1 MTHVLD
7 DLMQS
12 LKTRVDAK
20 YLSPA
25 VLQEVDDI
33 NNANDD
39 LIDQKDVMQIAIP
52 FYQTCIDYLEQWKVQ
67 FEDVL
72 IFDWAGLAA
81 APNWE
86 DVETTIKFMVEK
98 NWLKPEDN
106 NVELFDEFG
115 YILKF
120 ITPEK
125 ICEWNKKNPPTK
137 PRSTKPHQRWVECFK
152 HFQSNNVPYT
162 RFARIIEFIFCLP
175 ATSASVERIF
185 SLIAKLWTK
194 EKSQL
199 KLDTLKHMLFLKYNL
214 KFECVEFYNF
224 LKESPTLLKQIS
236 SQDKYDFQQKATEN

>member
-81 APNWE
+81 APNWK

-125 ICEWNKKNPPTK
+125 ISEWNKKILLLSHVLLNHINVGWNV
-137 PRSTKPHQRWVECFK
+137 SNIFK
-152 HFQSNNVPYT
+152 VTMYRT
-162 RFARIIEFIFCLP
+162 L
-175 ATSASVERIF
+175 ASRE
-185 SLIAKLWTK
+185 SL
-194 EKSQL
+194 
-199 KLDTLKHMLFLKYNL
+199 NL
-214 KFECVEFYNF
+214 YFVC
-224 LKESPTLLKQIS
+224 
-236 SQDKYDFQQKATEN
+236 QQHLQV